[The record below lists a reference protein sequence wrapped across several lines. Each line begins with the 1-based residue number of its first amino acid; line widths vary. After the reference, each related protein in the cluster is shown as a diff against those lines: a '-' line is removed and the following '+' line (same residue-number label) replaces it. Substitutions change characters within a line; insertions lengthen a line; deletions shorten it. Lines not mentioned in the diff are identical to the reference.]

1 MLFIRIRNF
10 CLDPDSEISKLDPSG
25 SGINHSGSTTLLMS
39 HPRNC
44 LIQLENQCFGFGW
57 IRVFFADPDPD
68 FKNPDPD
75 FKNPDPD
82 FKNPDPDPSIKKLI
96 ISN

>member
-1 MLFIRIRNF
+1 M
-10 CLDPDSEISKLDPSG
+10 DPG
-25 SGINHSGSTTLLMS
+25 
-39 HPRNC
+39 
-44 LIQLENQCFGFGW
+44 
-57 IRVFFADPDPD
+57 FFADPDPD

-82 FKNPDPDPSIKKLI
+82 FKNPDPDPSINKLI